1 MAHAW
6 ESVVST
12 THSVGW
18 CMSHITSYPYPRVIR
33 TPDLTAQ
40 VVQYRGTT
48 VRPDGREALVRHLR
62 TMTTFCGKCCWHSRT
77 ASNGTGVV

>member
-48 VRPDGREALVRHLR
+48 VRPMAARR
-62 TMTTFCGKCCWHSRT
+62 
-77 ASNGTGVV
+77 